1 MVLST
6 TKKTASMSSII
17 NQNQGGGS
25 KKAGLVPLTGVTN
38 WSHSADKQRSNYG
51 NLKAINMHFKMTSSQ
66 NLPVGFNHGIR
77 MH

>member
-6 TKKTASMSSII
+6 TKKTSSISSII

-25 KKAGLVPLTGVTN
+25 KKAGLIPLTGVTN
-38 WSHSADKQRSNYG
+38 WSHSADKHKGNYG
-51 NLKAINMHFKMTSSQ
+51 NLTAMNMYMFTTSNQ
-66 NLPVGFNHGIR
+66 NLPVGFNHRIR